1 MQIRR
6 DSRGRRRVAGQER
19 GLRPLFP
26 ELPGQ
31 WRSRAIRVAM
41 PVASW
46 VELDELIAIA
56 ASTTSTGARAAGQ
69 VLMALMAHAR
79 REASPH
85 HWLDFE
91 REKARRLLGLRR
103 AA

>member
-1 MQIRR
+1 MKIR
-6 DSRGRRRVAGQER
+6 DSRGRRRTPGQER

-31 WRSRAIRVAM
+31 WLSRAIRIAM
-41 PVASW
+41 PGASW
-46 VELDELIAIA
+46 AELDALTA
-56 ASTTSTGARAAGQ
+56 AAQAGATTGARAAGQ
-69 VLMALMAHAR
+69 VLMALMAAHERVDGPAG
-79 REASPH
+79 

-91 REKARRLLGLRR
+91 REKGPRTARGP